1 MEAFA
6 EDRDLALNLRDLEL
20 LDSCDGPPQD
30 VRLFRHPQ
38 LGRVLVINKE
48 IQHVESWQALYHE
61 PLVHLPASFVPT
73 IRDGLILG
81 GGSLFAAHELLKY
94 PSLRRCVLVDH
105 DPRVIEMMR
114 HHYPHAR
121 AVLEDGRFEFAM
133 HDITEF
139 LKSSSDRFD
148 ILINDSVDLFTESSA
163 RKKLVELM
171 KSRIYEDGVCADII
185 YRHLLESDYIRGACK
200 SLKSVQPTAYSLI
213 VVPEYPGV
221 LHLLAVW
228 GNRHVNQQATKTR
241 NLIQQQWI
249 DGKGRPALQFYNP
262 GFMRFYLYL
271 PPYVSTRMR
280 TFIR

>member
-1 MEAFA
+1 MEAFG

-73 IRDGLILG
+73 IREGLILG
-81 GGSLFAAHELLKY
+81 GGSLFAARELLRY

-114 HHYPHAR
+114 RHYRHAR
-121 AVLEDGRFEFAM
+121 AVLEDARFEFQM
-133 HDITEF
+133 HDVTEF
-139 LKSSSDRFD
+139 LKSSSNRFD

-163 RKKLVELM
+163 RKQLVQLM
-171 KSRIYEDGVCADII
+171 KSRICEDGVCADII
-185 YRHLLESDYIRGACK
+185 YRHLLESEYISGACTA
-200 SLKSVQPTAYSLI
+200 LKSVQPTAYSLI

-228 GNRHVNQQATKTR
+228 GNRHVNQQATKPR
-241 NLIQQQWI
+241 NLIQKQWI
-249 DGKGRPALQFYNP
+249 DRKGRPALQFYNP
-262 GFMRFYLYL
+262 EFMRFYLYL
-271 PPYVSTRMR
+271 PPYVTARIGHS
-280 TFIR
+280 